1 VYGDIQDRFFGGI
14 NLFVDDVGLSMA
26 STYKGHYG
34 QRYREIFLSGT
45 SNRPAGKTNFNGLKL
60 IADQIANNN
69 DILWLHDDRFWVNCA
84 FWENSSIFHYDE
96 SVKEDRSIKAEED
109 KKYYAH
115 IPLMGVTYDIKIN
128 LAKNSVAKKKAYES
142 YGQKI
147 DLELAEIH
155 EIYSKYTKGIT
166 DSSIINIDLL
176 DSRNYTKSFINI
188 LSEPFQ
194 FLLFR
199 NRAVR
204 KNKQIIELRRLFIE
218 TSKNNTEQRP
228 TFEELVIYDLNQ
240 TTLFQMR
247 EAIESI
253 EITELLNKSQCKR
266 VVLISEE
273 CWIFVLELNGARF
286 SLNKKKAI
294 DYLQENKEQLKQ
306 YFRYMITNANKTI
319 NNILNKNKN
328 KFIVM
333 GKIEWEGIEINH
345 YINTEEILN
354 DRACFNLIF
363 KEVLRLSGLLN
374 DSQRIVFIE
383 DFMKEF
389 FNELDSQKFY

>member
-1 VYGDIQDRFFGGI
+1 
-14 NLFVDDVGLSMA
+14 M
-26 STYKGHYG
+26 
-34 QRYREIFLSGT
+34 
-45 SNRPAGKTNFNGLKL
+45 
-60 IADQIANNN
+60 
-69 DILWLHDDRFWVNCA
+69 
-84 FWENSSIFHYDE
+84 
-96 SVKEDRSIKAEED
+96 
-109 KKYYAH
+109 
-115 IPLMGVTYDIKIN
+115 
-128 LAKNSVAKKKAYES
+128 
-142 YGQKI
+142 
-147 DLELAEIH
+147 
-155 EIYSKYTKGIT
+155 
-166 DSSIINIDLL
+166 
-176 DSRNYTKSFINI
+176 
-188 LSEPFQ
+188 
-194 FLLFR
+194 
-199 NRAVR
+199 
-204 KNKQIIELRRLFIE
+204 FIE